1 MFAVFGF
8 LHNFCL
14 NIDLCV
20 FCYVCL
26 PSIICTIYVNFS
38 GIRMMRDTVSLFCL
52 VSFSFSTSACLVA
65 DHWKF
70 VRLLPLVSPHYLI
83 QLLTKYFNIFTFIS
97 FSCYFQSSSFVLK
110 FNQLS
115 LSLDHIYK

>member
-14 NIDLCV
+14 NIGLCV